1 MIQDGFTGDIVNSS
15 GDTYLL
21 SVCLMDTGGAHQRC
35 GEYWILIPSLDQE
48 TVLDKKH
55 PQHQVLLLVDKQEY
69 DTNNEL
75 VVYVP
80 TSHVLL
86 HDADMLGL
94 QLLTYHGEVKR
105 GINDELN
112 SYSHRMMPTYWR
124 MTTDLLMNGIMSR
137 GSQM

>member
-21 SVCLMDTGGAHQRC
+21 SVCLMDTGGEHQRC

-48 TVLDKKH
+48 TILDKKH

-94 QLLTYHGEVKR
+94 QLLTYHGEVTANYVIRRPGDNKV
-105 GINDELN
+105 NPN
-112 SYSHRMMPTYWR
+112 VCF
-124 MTTDLLMNGIMSR
+124 
-137 GSQM
+137 

>member
-1 MIQDGFTGDIVNSS
+1 MILIIKVFLSFDCEYSMIQDGFTGDIVNSS

-94 QLLTYHGEVKR
+94 QLLTYHGEVMC
-105 GINDELN
+105 GINDELK
-112 SYSHRMMPTYWR
+112 SHYPI
-124 MTTDLLMNGIMSR
+124 G
-137 GSQM
+137 